1 MMETAS
7 HHITRTIETSGDTEV
22 VFFCEFS
29 LLGVSLGDVSAI
41 ANLHKE
47 SILEADVF
55 KFNYFLSRKIINNQD
70 YLGTFLVSDAGVV
83 GDF

>member
-1 MMETAS
+1 MMETALS

-41 ANLHKE
+41 ANLYKE
-47 SILEADVF
+47 SILEADY
-55 KFNYFLSRKIINNQD
+55 YFQCVLLFVTQNNK
-70 YLGTFLVSDAGVV
+70 
-83 GDF
+83 

>member
-1 MMETAS
+1 MMETALS
-7 HHITRTIETSGDTEV
+7 HHITRTIETSGDTDV

-47 SILEADVF
+47 SILEADY
-55 KFNYFLSRKIINNQD
+55 YF
-70 YLGTFLVSDAGVV
+70 
-83 GDF
+83 